1 MRVYNGLIN
10 INKPAGKTSLD
21 VTHRVSW
28 LLKQITG
35 HKDTKI
41 GHCGTLDPLA
51 TGVLVL
57 CLGQATRLVPLIH
70 EYPKRYRGQFLLGR
84 TTDTD
89 DITGET
95 LQEVDLGSMPPITRE
110 DIERWLPEF
119 RGTIQQVPPDFS
131 AVRVN
136 GRRAYKLARAG
147 KPVVIQPREVEILDL
162 HLTGFELPHFELD
175 ITCGSGTYIRSIGR
189 DLGVRLECGATMT
202 QLERVSVGPFSV
214 EQAISLED
222 LTIDNLDAA
231 IQSPVAAVPHFPIVR
246 IEPSQFPGVR
256 NGNPIPITD
265 QVPANTDRVVL
276 VTSIGQPI
284 AIARVGSESG
294 LLHPTIVFNKSATE
308 TDADAF
314 AWRGPE

>member
-10 INKPAGKTSLD
+10 INKPTGKTSLD

-28 LLKQITG
+28 LLKQLAG
-35 HKDTKI
+35 PKDTKS

-95 LQEVDLGSMPPITRE
+95 LQEVDLGSKPPIACE
-110 DIERWLPEF
+110 DLERWLPEF
-119 RGTIQQVPPDFS
+119 RGKIQQVPPDFS

-136 GRRAYKLARAG
+136 GRRAYKLARRGEA
-147 KPVVIQPREVEILDL
+147 VVIEPREVQILDL
-162 HLTGFELPHFELD
+162 QLTSFELPYFELD
-175 ITCGSGTYIRSIGR
+175 ITCGTGTYIRSIGR
-189 DLGVRLECGATMT
+189 DLGTHLGCGATMT

-214 EQAISLED
+214 EHGISLDD
-222 LTIDNLDAA
+222 LKIENLDAA
-231 IQSPVAAVPHFPIVR
+231 IQSPVAAVPDFPIVR
-246 IEPSQFPGVR
+246 IEPSQFPGVC

-265 QVPANTDRVVL
+265 QVPANVDRVVL
-276 VTSIGQPI
+276 VTSTGQPI

-294 LLHPTIVFNKSATE
+294 LLHPTIVFNKSAT
-308 TDADAF
+308 DADAF
-314 AWRGPE
+314 AWREPE